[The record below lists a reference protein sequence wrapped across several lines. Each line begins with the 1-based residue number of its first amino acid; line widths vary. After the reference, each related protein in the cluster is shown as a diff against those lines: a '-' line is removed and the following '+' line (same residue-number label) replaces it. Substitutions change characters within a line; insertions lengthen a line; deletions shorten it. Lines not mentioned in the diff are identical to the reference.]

1 MPAPWAPGVPLAPSA
16 LQQSLSALARLDGDM
31 GVPAVPEASSPR
43 WGTLLLAIFLAAS
56 RGLVAA
62 FKVTTPYSLY
72 VCPEGQNATLTCRI
86 LGPVSKGHDV
96 TIYKTWYLSSRGE
109 VQMCKEHRPI
119 RNFTLQHLQHHGSH
133 LKANASHDQPQKHGL
148 ELASDHHGNF
158 SITLR
163 NVTPRDSGL
172 YCCLV
177 IELKNHHPEQ
187 RFYGSMELQVQAGK
201 GSGSTC
207 MASNEQ
213 DSDSI
218 TAAALATGA
227 CIVGILCLP
236 LILLLVY
243 KQRQVASHRRAQEL
257 VRMDSSNTQ
266 GIENPG
272 FETTPP
278 FQGMPEAKTRPP
290 LSYVAQRQP
299 SESGRY
305 LLSDPSTPL
314 SPPGPGDVFFPS
326 LDPVPDSPNSEA
338 I

>member
-1 MPAPWAPGVPLAPSA
+1 
-16 LQQSLSALARLDGDM
+16 M

-148 ELASDHHGNF
+148 ELASDHHG
-158 SITLR
+158 
-163 NVTPRDSGL
+163 
-172 YCCLV
+172 
-177 IELKNHHPEQ
+177 
-187 RFYGSMELQVQAGK
+187 
-201 GSGSTC
+201 
-207 MASNEQ
+207 
-213 DSDSI
+213 I